1 MVASLI
7 FKCTEGQASGI
18 IALGGGG
25 MKNIFLTSSIH
36 PCLPSSF
43 DTHARWQPVMQSAQ
57 SRQSYGKIGD
67 CEQSSKQ
74 PTKPKT
80 LSEFCLDKTKFC
92 YFIKQYKLVL

>member
-1 MVASLI
+1 MVAILI
-7 FKCTEGQASGI
+7 FKCTEGAGIGI

-25 MKNIFLTSSIH
+25 VKNIFSLPPIH
-36 PCLPSSF
+36 PCPLSGF
-43 DTHARWQPVMQSAQ
+43 DTHARWQPVTQSAQ

-80 LSEFCLDKTKFC
+80 LSEFCLDKTKF
-92 YFIKQYKLVL
+92 